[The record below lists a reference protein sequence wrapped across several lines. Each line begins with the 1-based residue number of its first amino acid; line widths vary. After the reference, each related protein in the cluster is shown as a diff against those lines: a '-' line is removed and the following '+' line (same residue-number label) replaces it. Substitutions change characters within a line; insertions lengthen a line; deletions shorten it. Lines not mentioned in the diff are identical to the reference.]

1 MSRVVFM
8 CGPAGSGK
16 SMYARGL
23 EQQGMA
29 RLSLDVLRWR
39 REASSVVRRSDEVDV
54 EEELRSAL
62 LELVAAG
69 RDVVLDL
76 SFWSRQM
83 REDYRRMLEPTGVV
97 PETVYLAT
105 ERETVLARVRS
116 RRGRHAD
123 DVVVSAELAA
133 HYFDHFEP
141 PTTHEGPLTV
151 ITQ

>member
-1 MSRVVFM
+1 M